1 MLTSSVSGEGK
12 TFCCIN
18 IATVF
23 ALSEK
28 KTVIVGLD
36 LRKPKIFEDFNL
48 DNKTGIVDYLI
59 GSKTLDQVTQ
69 PTIIPYLDVITSGP
83 IPPNPSE
90 LIMGETMK
98 EFMDELK
105 KKYDYIILDTP
116 PVGLVTDAVELSMYA
131 DVTLYVMRQNFTKK
145 EMVTLLNNRVKREE
159 LVNVS
164 IILNG
169 FQNKAKYGY
178 GHAYGYGYGAYA
190 NGYHEEEESSNS
202 LVKLFKKLGNLFSKN
217 TD

>member
-1 MLTSSVSGEGK
+1 
-12 TFCCIN
+12 
-18 IATVF
+18 
-23 ALSEK
+23 
-28 KTVIVGLD
+28 
-36 LRKPKIFEDFNL
+36 
-48 DNKTGIVDYLI
+48 
-59 GSKTLDQVTQ
+59 
-69 PTIIPYLDVITSGP
+69 
-83 IPPNPSE
+83 
-90 LIMGETMK
+90 
-98 EFMDELK
+98 
-105 KKYDYIILDTP
+105 
-116 PVGLVTDAVELSMYA
+116 
-131 DVTLYVMRQNFTKK
+131 MRQNFTKK

-202 LVKLFKKLGNLFSKN
+202 LFKLFKKLGNLFSKN